1 MARDAI
7 GIASEIAQQRLGD
20 NTSVVTGLTN
30 GHTNGATNGHM
41 NDHTNGL
48 TNGTNG
54 TSARREYK
62 PDSFIEVEEHVL
74 LHPTRK
80 TKVISIGCGFSGM
93 QIFCS
98 KCAVIVVHAH
108 NIRSDACS

>member
-7 GIASEIAQQRLGD
+7 GIASNTAQRRVED
-20 NTSVVTGLTN
+20 DAPVVTGAGGNAAENYAAAHGITN
-30 GHTNGATNGHM
+30 GMTTV
-41 NDHTNGL
+41 

-62 PDSFIEVEEHVL
+62 PDSYIPVEEHVL
-74 LHPTRK
+74 LQPTQK

-93 QIFCS
+93 E
-98 KCAVIVVHAH
+98 
-108 NIRSDACS
+108 IRRSEHRATYADADMCQA